1 MFRGSGICGIH
12 AVVLGAAL
20 LAYPC
25 GMLAQHGGGGGG
37 GTGGGSAG
45 GGGLSG
51 GGRASGVS
59 VKDDLKNF
67 HAALAVQASSQQI
80 IEYEFMVKSAAVAS
94 AELQSLQEQ
103 LGKKSDVP
111 ELASRCTA
119 LEQALER
126 ARAESK
132 KFLDG
137 LSDPQKSGLKE
148 ITKKLT
154 KADSDLAQQTKA
166 LDQEVGDKKAAPQIA
181 SSAQNLERALTSF
194 RSQQLDLGE
203 EMSIGAPNNGEGSTF
218 NLTPVRHLA
227 KFANQSITIATS
239 GVISKAMTSD
249 GQNIFKLELAE
260 DMSDLQQ
267 NITEVLRARLDKD
280 DRCGERI
287 AIQSAAFTPRA
298 PASLVVTRLH
308 FERWA
313 CAAVFGRETINE
325 MVEGNGTI
333 EVKLT
338 PSVGEDGGLRLVPE
352 IGRIDAEGLVAELL
366 RSGSLGD
373 ELRDKITEAILSAVL
388 QGGDFKV
395 TLPPAAQ
402 GSAILQ
408 HAQFQGTGSG
418 KVMAVLQGE
427 IRVSNEKVTALTG
440 ELKGRSSQ
448 ASPQETTQE
457 TMPR

>member
-20 LAYPC
+20 AYPG
-25 GMLAQHGGGGGG
+25 GMLAQRGGGG
-37 GTGGGSAG
+37 GTGGASAG

-67 HAALAVQASSQQI
+67 HAALAVQASSPQI
-80 IEYEFMVKSAAVAS
+80 IEYELMVKSTAVAS
-94 AELQSLQEQ
+94 AELQGFQEE

-126 ARAESK
+126 ARTENK

-137 LSDPQKSGLKE
+137 LSDRQKSGLKE

-154 KADSDLAQQTKA
+154 KADFDLAIQAKA

-181 SSAQNLERALTSF
+181 SSAQSLERALTSF

-203 EMSIGAPNNGEGSTF
+203 EMSIGAASNGDDSTF
-218 NLTPVRHLA
+218 NLSPV
-227 KFANQSITIATS
+227 KNSVEVANQPIAITTS
-239 GVISKAMTSD
+239 GMISKGVAEG
-249 GQNIFKLELAE
+249 GQNTFKLELAE

-267 NITEVLRARLDKD
+267 NITEVLRAQLDRD

-287 AIQSAAFTPRA
+287 SIQSATLTPRA
-298 PASLVVTRLH
+298 PASQVVTRLH
-308 FERWA
+308 FERWT
-313 CAAVFGRETINE
+313 CAGVLGRETVNE
-325 MVEGNGTI
+325 MVGGNGTI
-333 EVKLT
+333 EVKLI
-338 PSVGEDGGLRLVPE
+338 PAVGENGGLRLVPE

-373 ELRDKITEAILSAVL
+373 DLRDKITEAILSAVR
-388 QGGDFKV
+388 QGGDFSL
-395 TLPPAAQ
+395 TLPPAAR
-402 GSAILQ
+402 GFAILH

-418 KVMAVLQGE
+418 RLIAVLEGE
-427 IRVSNEKVTALTG
+427 IRLSDEKVSALTT
-440 ELKGRSSQ
+440 ELKRRSS
-448 ASPQETTQE
+448 SQETTQQ